1 LPLSQEIGEVIT
13 HGARTPAHLHL
24 LPPADDLRAAR
35 RFDDAVATGCW
46 FLDRQSNQ
54 ISIGAADAGG
64 DFQPEPYDIPCRTL
78 IPRQVSN
85 LLVAGR
91 CHSASVDASSSTRV
105 TVTAM
110 SLGQAA
116 GTAAAMAVR
125 MKTDVAQLDGV
136 KVREMLA
143 SQGAGAYT

>member
-1 LPLSQEIGEVIT
+1 M
-13 HGARTPAHLHL
+13 
-24 LPPADDLRAAR
+24 
-35 RFDDAVATGCW
+35 
-46 FLDRQSNQ
+46 
-54 ISIGAADAGG
+54 
-64 DFQPEPYDIPCRTL
+64 
-78 IPRQVSN
+78 
-85 LLVAGR
+85 LVAGR

-125 MKTDVAQLDGV
+125 MKTDVAQLDVV